1 MPTPTSAVKV
11 NPNTGALIDPVA
23 ATFKS
28 ANNIINGD
36 RYLTS
41 STTSLSLG
49 NGTKTLTIGTGL
61 SYSTQQ
67 DIIIAN
73 DATHHMH
80 ATVTSYNS
88 STGELVAD
96 VAQHTGSGTFTSWT
110 VNVGGIAAGVIPTG
124 GTTGQVLNKASGSN
138 YDVQWGPTFTGTGSL
153 DIGSSVVEIQQ
164 QLQTIGTFHAG
175 GNIYISDA
183 LTTAGD
189 VVFSGAY
196 DATFTLTGN
205 TSVTFPTS
213 GTLLSSAAIGVS
225 VQAYDAD
232 LTTWAGITPG
242 AGVAAA
248 LAENIYD
255 NGSVLL
261 YNDDAGTP
269 SFIDLSNANSLPL
282 ATGVSGVLPETNGGT
297 GKSSMV
303 KFHAYKTADQTTT
316 GGGYEQVTYGSE
328 EYDTANAFAS
338 NAFTA
343 PSAGKYIFGVSV
355 YCGTAARILQTALY
369 KNGTQVKRMG
379 GSGGTRSGDIFN
391 GTVTLSLAAND
402 VITVYCYTDGAT
414 TLTGAQTISY
424 FWGQLLP
431 GS

>member
-1 MPTPTSAVKV
+1 MATTPTSAVKV

-49 NGTKTLTIGTGL
+49 NGTKTLTIGMGL

-96 VAQHTGSGTFTSWT
+96 VAQHTGSGTFASWT

-124 GTTGQVLNKASGSN
+124 GTTGQVLNKASVSN
-138 YDVQWGPTFTGTGSL
+138 YDVQWGPTFTGSGSL

-164 QLQTIGTFHAG
+164 QFQTIGTFYAG
-175 GNIYISDA
+175 GNVYISDA
-183 LTTAGD
+183 FTTAGD
-189 VVFSGAY
+189 VIFSGAY
-196 DATFTLTGN
+196 DATFTLTGATN
-205 TSVTFPTS
+205 VTFPTS

-232 LTTWAGITPG
+232 LTTWAGITPA
-242 AGVAAA
+242 AGVGAFLATPSSANLRSAITDETGSGSLVFATSPTLVTPA
-248 LAENIYD
+248 L
-255 NGSVLL
+255 
-261 YNDDAGTP
+261 GTP
-269 SFIDLSNANSLPL
+269 SSGTLTSCTGLPIS
-282 ATGVSGVLPETNGGT
+282 TGVSGLGT
-297 GKSSMV
+297 GV
-303 KFHAYKTADQTTT
+303 A
-316 GGGYEQVTYGSE
+316 
-328 EYDTANAFAS
+328 
-338 NAFTA
+338 
-343 PSAGKYIFGVSV
+343 
-355 YCGTAARILQTALY
+355 TALAIAP
-369 KNGTQVKRMG
+369 NAAG
-379 GSGGTRSGDIFN
+379 GFSTLRKYSGSASLNNLLINAGEIASVAITVTGAASGDSVALALPTATDQGIACISAIEITTN
-391 GTVTLSLAAND
+391 TVTVYLYAAPDSLG
-402 VITVYCYTDGAT
+402 IP
-414 TLTGAQTISY
+414 AQAGWSASGNTIYASIIK
-424 FWGQLLP
+424 
-431 GS
+431 

>member
-138 YDVQWGPTFTGTGSL
+138 YDVQWGPTFTGSGSL

-164 QLQTIGTFHAG
+164 QLQTIGTFYAG
-175 GNIYISDA
+175 GNVYISDVF
-183 LTTAGD
+183 TTAGD
-189 VVFSGAY
+189 VIFSGAY
-196 DATFTLTGN
+196 DATFTLTGA

-232 LTTWAGITPG
+232 LTTWAGITPA
-242 AGVAAA
+242 AGVGTA
-248 LAENIYD
+248 LAIAPNTAGGFSTLRKYS
-255 NGSVLL
+255 GSASLNNLL
-261 YNDDAGTP
+261 INAGEIASVAITV
-269 SFIDLSNANSLPL
+269 
-282 ATGVSGVLPETNGGT
+282 TG
-297 GKSSMV
+297 
-303 KFHAYKTADQTTT
+303 
-316 GGGYEQVTYGSE
+316 
-328 EYDTANAFAS
+328 
-338 NAFTA
+338 
-343 PSAGKYIFGVSV
+343 
-355 YCGTAARILQTALY
+355 AA
-369 KNGTQVKRMG
+369 
-379 GSGGTRSGDIFN
+379 SGDSVALALPAATDQGVACISAIEVTTN
-391 GTVTLSLAAND
+391 TVTVYLYAAPDSLGIPTQAGWTASGN
-402 VITVYCYTDGAT
+402 
-414 TLTGAQTISY
+414 TIYASIIK
-424 FWGQLLP
+424 
-431 GS
+431 

>member
-36 RYLTS
+36 RYFTS

-96 VAQHTGSGTFTSWT
+96 VAQHTGSGTFASWT

-138 YDVQWGPTFTGTGSL
+138 YDVQWGPTITGSGEVNL
-153 DIGSSVVEIQQ
+153 AGQGSIELVSGTSLELYGNFGTTGAV
-164 QLQTIGTFHAG
+164 TIDAAG
-175 GNIYISDA
+175 GS
-183 LTTAGD
+183 TT
-189 VVFSGAY
+189 VFRTTGAT
-196 DATFTLTGN
+196 D
-205 TSVTFPTS
+205 VTFPTS

-232 LTTWAGITPG
+232 LTTWAGITPA
-242 AGVAAA
+242 AGVGTA
-248 LAENIYD
+248 LAIAPNTAGGFSTLRKYS
-255 NGSVLL
+255 GSASLNNLL
-261 YNDDAGTP
+261 INAGEIASVAITV
-269 SFIDLSNANSLPL
+269 
-282 ATGVSGVLPETNGGT
+282 TG
-297 GKSSMV
+297 
-303 KFHAYKTADQTTT
+303 
-316 GGGYEQVTYGSE
+316 
-328 EYDTANAFAS
+328 
-338 NAFTA
+338 
-343 PSAGKYIFGVSV
+343 
-355 YCGTAARILQTALY
+355 AA
-369 KNGTQVKRMG
+369 
-379 GSGGTRSGDIFN
+379 SGDSVSLALPTATDQGIACISAIEVTTN
-391 GTVTLSLAAND
+391 TVTVYLYAAPDSLGIPTQAGWTASGN
-402 VITVYCYTDGAT
+402 
-414 TLTGAQTISY
+414 TIYASIIK
-424 FWGQLLP
+424 
-431 GS
+431 

>member
-1 MPTPTSAVKV
+1 MSTPTSAVKV

-138 YDVQWGPTFTGTGSL
+138 YDVQWGPTFTGSGSL
-153 DIGSSVVEIQQ
+153 DIGTSIVEIQQ
-164 QLQTIGTFHAG
+164 QLQTIGTFYAG

-196 DATFTLTGN
+196 NATFTLTGN

-213 GTLLSSAAIGVS
+213 GTLLSTAAIGVS

-242 AGVAAA
+242 ANVGAA
-248 LAENIYD
+248 LAIAAGNSGGIKLAKPWAAARKDATQSFSSGTNQTLAFTTAVGGDALTSSSTIFTATLAGVVLVTFSCRVYSSVAAGD
-255 NGSVLL
+255 PYSVTMLLSVQGSGTSVDAYSANAAAIVDPNLL
-261 YNDDAGTP
+261 VNALV
-269 SFIDLSNANSLPL
+269 SFAIPVAVTAN
-282 ATGVSGVLPETNGGT
+282 
-297 GKSSMV
+297 
-303 KFHAYKTADQTTT
+303 QTLKI
-316 GGGYEQVTYGSE
+316 VMNV
-328 EYDTANAFAS
+328 DTAGADTIVVS
-338 NAFTA
+338 NAF
-343 PSAGKYIFGVSV
+343 VS
-355 YCGTAARILQTALY
+355 Y
-369 KNGTQVKRMG
+369 
-379 GSGGTRSGDIFN
+379 
-391 GTVTLSLAAND
+391 
-402 VITVYCYTDGAT
+402 
-414 TLTGAQTISY
+414 SY
-424 FWGQLLP
+424 LNQ
-431 GS
+431 S